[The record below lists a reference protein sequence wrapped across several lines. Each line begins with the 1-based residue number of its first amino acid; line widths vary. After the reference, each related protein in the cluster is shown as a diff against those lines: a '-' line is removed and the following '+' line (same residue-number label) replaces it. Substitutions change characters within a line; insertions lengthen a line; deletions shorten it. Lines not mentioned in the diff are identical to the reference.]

1 MGELRLSC
9 FGIGE
14 NALYTINAITPLL
27 NPDISD
33 EEARSR
39 HRLKSTEHRSLMHN
53 LRHFALMQ
61 KVGIFGYLASKILS
75 ETSKPSS
82 YWRENKA
89 WYVVNDEKDRFEL
102 TKKAT
107 PRAVESFKMYLR
119 QNNLPDS
126 PVPVNY
132 GNGEAMI

>member
-1 MGELRLSC
+1 MKS
-9 FGIGE
+9 
-14 NALYTINAITPLL
+14 Y
-27 NPDISD
+27 S
-33 EEARSR
+33 EA
-39 HRLKSTEHRSLMHN
+39 M
-53 LRHFALMQ
+53 
-61 KVGIFGYLASKILS
+61 
-75 ETSKPSS
+75 

-89 WYVVNDEKDRFEL
+89 WYVVNDEKNRFEL